1 MANQA
6 IANKVLKG
14 SGGNLWFNG
23 QILSTLSKV
32 EAKVK
37 GTFEDVNFCGDNSTY
52 SVYNGW
58 AGEGTITI
66 KKVDSTIWKMCADA
80 FKSGVMPDIKIIT
93 ALTDKSTGQSERA
106 SIEQITITE
115 FNLVNFEAKKIVEE
129 SFPFK
134 FSNYEVL
141 EAIA

>member
-1 MANQA
+1 MVNV
-6 IANKVLKG
+6 NKILRG
-14 SGGNLWFNG
+14 NSGNVWFNG
-23 QILSTLSKV
+23 QLLATVKKI

-37 GTFEDVNFCGDNSTY
+37 GNFEEDSFCGDNADY
-52 SVYNGW
+52 SIYSGW
-58 AGEGTITI
+58 SGEGTLTMQKI
-66 KKVDSTIWKMCADA
+66 DSKLWETMAKAY
-80 FKSGVMPDIKIIT
+80 KSGVMPDIKIIT
-93 ALTDKSTGQSERA
+93 ALTDNSTGQSERA

>member
-1 MANQA
+1 MVNV
-6 IANKVLKG
+6 NKILRG
-14 SGGNLWFNG
+14 NSGNVWFNG
-23 QILSTLSKV
+23 QLLATVKKI

-37 GTFEDVNFCGDNSTY
+37 GNFEDDSFCGDNADY
-52 SVYNGW
+52 SIYSGW
-58 AGEGTITI
+58 SGEGTLTMQKI
-66 KKVDSTIWKMCADA
+66 DSTLWETMAKAY
-80 FKSGVMPDIKIIT
+80 KSGIMPDIKIIT
-93 ALTDKSTGQSERA
+93 ALTDNSTGQSERA

>member
-80 FKSGVMPDIKIIT
+80 FKSGVMPDIKLISS
-93 ALTDKSTGQSERA
+93 LTDASTGKSEKT
-106 SIEQITITE
+106 SIEGVVITE
-115 FNLVNFEAKKIVEE
+115 FMLAGFEAKKMIEE
-129 SFPFK
+129 EFPFK
-134 FSNYEVL
+134 FGDFDPIET
-141 EAIA
+141 I